1 MVNLPLAPV
10 GGVLAIV
17 LTHGVLNV
25 ATLWGTIATYDQHD
39 YLKMDFHVPHP
50 SETDPGFT
58 CVEVRF
64 TVVWTDR
71 TRVDLSQ
78 SNWEGLG
85 DSAEMAKG
93 GYRHAW
99 GVILAGYTQA

>member
-1 MVNLPLAPV
+1 
-10 GGVLAIV
+10 
-17 LTHGVLNV
+17 
-25 ATLWGTIATYDQHD
+25 
-39 YLKMDFHVPHP
+39 
-50 SETDPGFT
+50 
-58 CVEVRF
+58 VEVRF
-64 TVVWTDR
+64 TVVSTDR